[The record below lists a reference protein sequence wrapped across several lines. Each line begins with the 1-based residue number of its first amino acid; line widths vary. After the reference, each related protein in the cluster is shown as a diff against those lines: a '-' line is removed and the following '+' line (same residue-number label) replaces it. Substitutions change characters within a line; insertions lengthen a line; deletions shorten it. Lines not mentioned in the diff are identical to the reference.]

1 MKEGPWLQMA
11 DYSPY
16 QQKVIGRYYDNF
28 EGIKLQ
34 RLSELATEI
43 YLAEG
48 KKQDR
53 LWKQVS
59 EILIALKLPQTR
71 IDHVMSQKNPS
82 LIPELV
88 SELSRKLAK

>member
-71 IDHVMSQKNPS
+71 IDHVMSQKNPA

>member
-1 MKEGPWLQMA
+1 MA

-71 IDHVMSQKNPS
+71 IDHVMSQKNPA